1 MATAE
6 MTNEQA
12 QEIVDAIAGG
22 QGGALAELKPSRT
35 EVKAAIEVTRK
46 VTLAKAARTS
56 PAMGAR
62 GLMTDGQREHMRTL
76 KDCAELYFDRE
87 GI

>member
-1 MATAE
+1 
-6 MTNEQA
+6 
-12 QEIVDAIAGG
+12 
-22 QGGALAELKPSRT
+22 
-35 EVKAAIEVTRK
+35 VKAAIEVTRK